1 MTPSVTASQIPRGF
15 SFSSAACG
23 LKKSGLDLG
32 LLVSETPAAAAA
44 MFTTNGVQ
52 AAPVR
57 LSQMHLRRSR
67 GKMRAVV
74 VNSGNAN
81 CCTGSDGYSA
91 SEATSRKVARE
102 LAALDPSQVLV
113 CSTGVIVLPMR
124 VEKILKAVPALVRTR
139 TGEPEA
145 FSQFTRASMTT

>member
-1 MTPSVTASQIPRGF
+1 MIPSVTASQIPRGF

-44 MFTTNGVQ
+44 MFTTNRVQ

-57 LSQMHLRRSR
+57 LSQIHLRRSR
-67 GKMRAVV
+67 GKIQAVI

-81 CCTGSDGYSA
+81 CCTGADGYSA
-91 SEATSRKVARE
+91 SEATSRKVAQE
-102 LAALDPSQVLV
+102 LSKLNPSQVLV
-113 CSTGVIVLPMR
+113 CSTGVIGLPLR
-124 VEKILKAVPALVRTR
+124 VEKILMAVPEL
-139 TGEPEA
+139 
-145 FSQFTRASMTT
+145 

>member
-1 MTPSVTASQIPRGF
+1 MTLSVTSSQIPRGF

-32 LLVSETPAAAAA
+32 LLVSKTPAAAAA
-44 MFTTNGVQ
+44 MFTTNRVQ

-102 LAALDPSQVLV
+102 LALDPSQVLV
-113 CSTGVIVLPMR
+113 CSTGVIGLPMR

-145 FSQFTRASMTT
+145 